1 MAKVRDKVTEVWG
14 KLSHEGILD
23 SEILGFVLSRMDEI
37 EAWDALKD
45 YADICGIEVR
55 PESDDLDEDDF
66 NEEDLLDGDLE
77 DQFARLMKEGDDD
90 DQSNDL

>member
-1 MAKVRDKVTEVWG
+1 METVKDKITEVWG

-23 SEILGFVLSRMDEI
+23 SEILGFVLSRMDEVD
-37 EAWDALKD
+37 AWDVLKD

-66 NEEDLLDGDLE
+66 DDEDLLDGDLE
-77 DQFARLMKEGDDD
+77 EQFARLLKEGDLKDED
-90 DQSNDL
+90 T